1 MDSKE
6 VSHNDI
12 LERLIKVEEKVDKVA
27 KDTEGM
33 VNAFNAASGAFTVLE
48 WLAKIAKPILWT
60 AGIIAA
66 FVAILQDYK
75 QH

>member
-1 MDSKE
+1 MNKE
-6 VSHNDI
+6 VTHNEI
-12 LERLIKVEEKVDKVA
+12 FERLIEVEEKVDKVA

-33 VNAFNAASGAFTVLE
+33 VKAFNDAQGAFHVLE
-48 WLAKIAKPILWT
+48 WIAKIAKPILWT

-66 FVAILQDYK
+66 FVAILQDYR